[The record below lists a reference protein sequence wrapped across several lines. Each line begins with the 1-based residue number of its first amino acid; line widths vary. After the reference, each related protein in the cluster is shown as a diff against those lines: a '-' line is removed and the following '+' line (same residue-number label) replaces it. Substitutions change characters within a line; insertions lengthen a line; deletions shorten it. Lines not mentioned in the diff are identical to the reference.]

1 MRKFIVALALLLLI
15 LPTLQATAAH
25 ANGNA
30 GWLNTAKLAQGVVG
44 IRYAVN
50 KDIITR
56 VTVAKG
62 EAKYTYTITAGETEV
77 FLPLQLGNGEYTITV
92 LENTTGNKYQVKHR
106 ENVKLDL
113 KDGNAVYLNA
123 IQLVNWNDKGNAAK
137 KAIELAKK
145 QKTDTQK
152 AKAIY
157 DYIVSTIKY
166 DEKLAA
172 NVATTYIPNID
183 QVIKAQKGIC
193 YDYAALF
200 AAMLRA
206 NGIPAKLVMGK
217 SAYVDTYHAWN
228 EVYLDGEWVIM
239 DTTVDTAYKN
249 KNKKIDLYK
258 KADYYVVDK
267 QY

>member
-1 MRKFIVALALLLLI
+1 MRKFIVALVLLLLA
-15 LPTLQATAAH
+15 LPALQAAAQ

-30 GWLNTAKLAQGVVG
+30 GWLDTAKLAEGVVG

-50 KDIITR
+50 KDIVTR

-62 EAKYTYTITAGETEV
+62 EKKYTYTITAGEAEV
-77 FLPLQLGNGEYTITV
+77 ILPLQLGNGEYTISV

-106 ENVKLDL
+106 ENVKLEL
-113 KDGNAVYLNA
+113 KDDNAVYLNA

-137 KAIELAKK
+137 KAVELAKK

-157 DYIVSTIKY
+157 DYIVDTIKY

-172 NVATTYIPNID
+172 DVATTYIPNID
-183 QVIKAQKGIC
+183 QVIATKKGIC

-206 NGIPAKLVMGK
+206 NGIPAKLVMGN

-239 DTTVDTAYKN
+239 DTTVDAAYKN

-258 KADYYVVDK
+258 KVDYYAADK